1 MALVFV
7 TQYTLP
13 FSTTTGQSIEW
24 ELDILR
30 SYDDDDGLPPWI
42 NNPVTPLVG
51 SGSPI
56 EITWERDYDVYKPI
70 IGSKAKVNLLVETA
84 GQYADFNNAN
94 PYEYQVRLRYVD
106 TNDVMQDY
114 WCGFM
119 TSLDGKEEV
128 GTFPFPVSF
137 TATDGLGLLE
147 EATAEVPTSITDVNV
162 IDAVS
167 QALYQTGLNLD
178 IYVDSGIQIG
188 DGGTPVVYSEAL
200 RQVTIDP
207 DWVYNEERTERLTL
221 KKQVEGVLSAFN
233 CTIKQ
238 SNGKWYITN
247 ASTYGG
253 LNDSVTFE
261 VYNVVTNV
269 YVKNATDVTETIR
282 YTIDGSE
289 TQSLVPANQDLVL
302 NTRRPNGSIECKPDG
317 FYSEDVQNGG
327 FEIVNDDATSSP
339 VGWTAGPTEGPL
351 KTSDTIRQSGQ
362 RSIFTNHNTFAL
374 DTVNDTW
381 FTNTTGIDVNGSGTF
396 EVSFDMLAELL
407 ITEGSNGVRN
417 AKLSYQ
423 VIFVPDTPLNL
434 GILSPFT
441 SIGFFNVLSV
451 TANAFFYSPEREEW
465 AGASTIDSRYG
476 LDLNVIEAEGD
487 DVGEWIRASVTMPK
501 VKVWDY
507 TLNDFGE
514 ITVGPGKLFVR
525 FYFPRGNR
533 PVGNGKSR
541 NRGNGNDRMNVYVD
555 NVSAKNMFSN
565 DVTDPTFERVQD
577 SYTSTYTYEPGIASS
592 TSPALVQTVNQSDFI
607 RTGNGIDIITNK
619 SLEEIGTQLKLNDF
633 RNNFKYYEGSL
644 VNLTAVPLAP
654 HHKVYVNWANYT
666 ETASCIIN
674 GGRFNVKN
682 NQFDVAMYVPDQSS
696 DVTSEYFTE
705 DVDLVPMPFPGR
717 SNKRVYSLNVV
728 ATATDASDDTVANG
742 LVPIQNSY
750 QWTASPGDEIPIEIT
765 LEAATDFIANSSA
778 TTTTPDSTDTPLVQH
793 ITGISYTN
801 NGSQLRVAGTLIM
814 PEDSEF
820 ETLYITGKLTAFV
833 PEMTPTIVANT
844 ITINRPVDSTIATP
858 VQTVI
863 PVSGIP
869 GDVKRITYQIEA
881 VAGRIM
887 ENVDESHSNPSLSI
901 GVVTGDEE
909 KVATITFD
917 YTVPTTPENVIVTVT
932 ADTLPA
938 PELGITIITKTLTI
952 TNNVASTTVE
962 DGLSIEFKGVAGD
975 VSQRNITVNPSNDK
989 YISALTASG
998 TGPIVVGTPYES
1010 GEDWEVPI
1018 DITIE
1023 ENSTQPTLTI
1033 GGTIND
1039 EPYSITFN
1047 VNNLGLNNAQ
1057 IAMDSVQHRVTF
1069 DDGDFGVSFPRA
1081 GEELLVTIEPIGN
1094 YAFTSTDDIEIDIN
1108 EAAATITVDGMTNV
1122 RQLPE
1127 IQFNPG
1133 TVTLQPNGSL
1143 VFPITGTFPTLA
1155 QGGGQYVLDVNIISS
1170 TTSNSG
1176 DGGGPTEGAA
1186 TTANTTITLLTPGI
1200 GAGGGTAQFRVI
1212 ADGAWRIQD
1221 VEILLGGGGTRTST
1235 DGSFSETYSTTD
1247 SPPLTFTQRGSVG
1260 PLSGVAGETI
1270 VTLTAEALGYDS
1282 RFIPGTPNTTIVFTP
1297 AGWSTD
1303 YLIRVVGTG
1312 PTIGG
1317 VSANVSGLVNQNG
1330 TYGSANIVFP
1340 GFSDSSLMTRSLDD
1354 GAENLIFFG

>member
-30 SYDDDDGLPPWI
+30 SYDDTDGLPPWI
-42 NNPVTPLVG
+42 NDPVVPLVG
-51 SGSPI
+51 TNNPI
-56 EITWERDYDVYKPI
+56 EIKWERDYDVYKPI
-70 IGSKAKVNLLVETA
+70 IGSKANINLLVQNA
-84 GQYADFNNAN
+84 GQYADFNAAGQ
-94 PYEYQVRLRYVD
+94 YEYQTRLRYKD
-106 TNDVMQDY
+106 SNDVMQDY

-119 TSLDGKEEV
+119 TSLDGKEDV
-128 GTFPFPVSF
+128 GTFPFPISF

-147 EATAEVPTSITDVNV
+147 AATAAVPSNIVDVSVLESIT
-162 IDAVS
+162 

-178 IYVDSGIQIG
+178 IYVDSGIQILNA
-188 DGGTPVVYSEAL
+188 GTYSEAL
-200 RQVTIDP
+200 RQVTINP
-207 DWVYNEERTERLTL
+207 DWVYNEDRTSRLTL
-221 KKQVEGVLSAFN
+221 KEQVEGVLSAFN

-238 SNGKWYITN
+238 SDGKWYITN

-253 LNDSVTFE
+253 ATDSVTFE

-269 YVKNATDVTETIR
+269 YVKNATDVTEQVR

-289 TQSLVPANQDLVL
+289 TQALVPSNQDLIL
-302 NTRRPNGSIECKPDG
+302 NTRRPYGSIECKPEG

-327 FEIVNDDATSSP
+327 FEIVNNDATESP
-339 VGWTAGPTEGPL
+339 VGWSAGPTEGPL
-351 KTSDTIRQSGQ
+351 KTSSTVSQSGQ
-362 RSIFTNHNTFAL
+362 RSIFTNHNTFEL

-396 EVSFDMLAELL
+396 ELTFDMRADLL
-407 ITEGSNGVRN
+407 ITEGSQGVRN

-423 VIFVPDTPLNL
+423 VYFVPDTSMNL
-434 GILSPFT
+434 GGLTPFD
-441 SIGFFNVLSV
+441 SGQAFEVEQM
-451 TANAFFYSPEREEW
+451 TANAYFYNPDREEW
-465 AGASTIDSRYG
+465 IASASANSRYG
-476 LDLNVIEAEGD
+476 QDLSLIEVAGD
-487 DVGEWIRASVTMPK
+487 DVGEWLRASLMMPQ
-501 VKVWDY
+501 VLVWDY
-507 TLNDFGE
+507 TIDDFGE
-514 ITVGPGKLFVR
+514 VPVGPGRLFVR

-541 NRGNGNDRMNVYVD
+541 NRGNGDDRMNVFVD
-555 NVSAKNMFSN
+555 NVSVRNMFSN
-565 DVTDPTFERVQD
+565 DVDKPTFERVQD
-577 SYTSTYTYEPGIASS
+577 SYTSTYSYAPGIASS
-592 TSPALVQTVNQSDFI
+592 TSLALVQTVNQKAFI
-607 RTGNGIDIITNK
+607 RTGNSFDIITNK

-633 RNNFKYYEGSL
+633 RTNFKYYEGNL
-644 VNLTAVPLAP
+644 VNLTTVPLAP
-654 HHKVYVNWANYT
+654 HHKVYVNWNSYT

-674 GGRFNVKN
+674 GGRFNVKGN
-682 NQFDVAMYVPDQSS
+682 EFEIAMYVPDQST
-696 DVTSEYFTE
+696 DVVSEYFLE
-705 DVDLVPMPFPGR
+705 DVDLIPMPFPGR

-742 LVPIQNSY
+742 LVPIQQSY
-750 QWTASPGDEIPIEIT
+750 QWTASPGDEIPVEIT

-778 TTTTPDSTDTPLVQH
+778 TTTTPDSTDTPLIQH

-887 ENVDESHSNPSLSI
+887 ENVDESHSPSSLSI

-917 YTVPTTPENVIVTVT
+917 YTVPTTTENVIVTVT

-1023 ENSTQPTLTI
+1023 ENATQPTLTI

-1081 GEELLVTIEPIGN
+1081 GEELLVTIEPTGN
-1094 YAFTSTDDIEIDIN
+1094 YIFTDVGDISIDIN
-1108 EAAATITVDGMTNV
+1108 EAAATVTVDGVTNV

-1127 IQFNPG
+1127 IQFSPG

-1155 QGGGQYVLDVNIISS
+1155 QGGGQYVLDVNVIG
-1170 TTSNSG
+1170 NNAE
-1176 DGGGPTEGAA
+1176 GGAILKPA
-1186 TTANTTITLLTPGI
+1186 TTATVIRSLTPGI
-1200 GAGGGTAQFRVI
+1200 SSAGGLAVFEVI
-1212 ADGAWRIQD
+1212 ADGAWNANLT
-1221 VEILLGGGGTRTST
+1221 VATEGGTDVNNDTGSFDIDVGPATDVTLLNVKGSYSPTHGGEGTHLITLETGPEPMYLRPGGPPLNGLATTYFNAIGPTYVIYIYARNT
-1235 DGSFSETYSTTD
+1235 DGSDGALLIGDNVRQNQDNGGRTYEV
-1247 SPPLTFTQRGSVG
+1247 P
-1260 PLSGVAGETI
+1260 SGWT
-1270 VTLTAEALGYDS
+1270 
-1282 RFIPGTPNTTIVFTP
+1282 GTE
-1297 AGWSTD
+1297 
-1303 YLIRVVGTG
+1303 
-1312 PTIGG
+1312 
-1317 VSANVSGLVNQNG
+1317 
-1330 TYGSANIVFP
+1330 
-1340 GFSDSSLMTRSLDD
+1340 SSLITASQVKDTWTFY
-1354 GAENLIFFG
+1354 I